1 VAEPTDAELIRRS
14 LREPARF
21 EAVFERH
28 YSAVRRYGERRLGQS
43 DGEEIAAATFEVAFA
58 QRGRFDG
65 KRFSSARPWLFGI
78 ANNLVRSQV
87 RHAAVEG
94 RHHPIAIAIPESE
107 PEPSLDALA
116 AEVVMPRIR
125 AALDQL
131 MEADRETFLLV
142 AQAELSHAE
151 AAEALAIPVGTVRS
165 RMNRVRTQLR
175 ELLQG
180 LEAIN
185 EGEGED
191 DEP

>member
-1 VAEPTDAELIRRS
+1 
-14 LREPARF
+14 
-21 EAVFERH
+21 
-28 YSAVRRYGERRLGQS
+28 
-43 DGEEIAAATFEVAFA
+43 
-58 QRGRFDG
+58 
-65 KRFSSARPWLFGI
+65 
-78 ANNLVRSQV
+78 
-87 RHAAVEG
+87 
-94 RHHPIAIAIPESE
+94 
-107 PEPSLDALA
+107 
-116 AEVVMPRIR
+116 MPRVR

-185 EGEGED
+185 EGEVGD